1 MFFPLTSLVA
11 EHRELGLVVA
21 VALGFGF
28 GFVLERAGF
37 GRSTKLAAQ
46 FYFYDMTVFKVMFG
60 AIVTTMVGL
69 AVFSGL
75 GLADLK
81 AIQESGASETFVW
94 PMLVGGLLLGAGFIV
109 SGYCPGTSLVAASSG
124 NIDGMVAFG
133 GVMVG
138 TLVFD
143 WIFPWV
149 HDFHMSGALGQVFLH
164 DLLGIP
170 QAVLAAGVTVMALSL
185 FLGADKVEA
194 KLARKR
200 PAAVDAEATA
210 ATPNVRDPL
219 RPRRVIFAILLGFA
233 VLGLG
238 TLALPG
244 TPPASPSRARV
255 AWIAAPTLAQRL
267 LDQPWQV
274 RVLDL
279 RDAKACEEQRVPG
292 SECTPLATLDK
303 LGLAAAPADR
313 ELVLVAGDA
322 LKKAPA
328 AARAFPGRVWLL
340 QGGFPAWKAFALDK
354 PPAAPDASDAKALN
368 AWKFQVA
375 VNSAVTGAKP
385 APPPAASGSPT
396 GAAPKKKK
404 KGGCS

>member
-1 MFFPLTSLVA
+1 MIFPLTSLVA
-11 EHRELGLVVA
+11 EHREFGLIVA
-21 VALGFGF
+21 VLLGFGF

-60 AIVTTMVGL
+60 AIVTTTVGL
-69 AVFSGL
+69 ALFSGL

-109 SGYCPGTSLVAASSG
+109 SGYCPGTSLVAAASG
-124 NIDGMVAFG
+124 NVDGMVAFG

-143 WIFPWV
+143 WVFPWV

-164 DLLGIP
+164 DLLGVP

-185 FLGADKVEA
+185 FIGADKVEA
-194 KLARKR
+194 MLARKQ
-200 PAAVDAEATA
+200 PAADAADPAATA
-210 ATPNVRDPL
+210 PTVRDAL
-219 RPRRVIFAILLGFA
+219 RPRRVVFAILLGLA
-233 VLGLG
+233 ILGLG

-244 TPPASPSRARV
+244 TPPASTSRARV

-279 RDAKACEEQRVPG
+279 RDAKPCADLRVPG

-303 LGLAAAPADR
+303 LGLATAPADR
-313 ELVLVAGDA
+313 DLVLVAGDA

-328 AARAFPGRVWLL
+328 AALAFPGRVWLL

-354 PPAAPDASDAKALN
+354 PPAAPAVTDAKALE

-385 APPPAASGSPT
+385 APPPAASGSPG